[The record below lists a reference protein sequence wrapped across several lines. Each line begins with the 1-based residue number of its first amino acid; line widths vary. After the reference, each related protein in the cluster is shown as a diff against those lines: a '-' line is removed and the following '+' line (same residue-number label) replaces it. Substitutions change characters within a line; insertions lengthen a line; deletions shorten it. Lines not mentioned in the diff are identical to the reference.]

1 MSGGY
6 FDYRQHNLTDDAE
19 RLDGWIKEHGKDFS
33 PQTVLRLN
41 RLSRHLAKTAQLM
54 RVADLLLC
62 CDIGEETFNER
73 WVEDVE
79 VDDVG
84 ARLRKL
90 RQSKKLTIRQL
101 AGYAGLSQGFIC
113 DIENNNTQMSLDSAV
128 RIAKGLGVEV
138 TDLLKQTLI

>member
-1 MSGGY
+1 M
-6 FDYRQHNLTDDAE
+6 
-19 RLDGWIKEHGKDFS
+19 
-33 PQTVLRLN
+33 
-41 RLSRHLAKTAQLM
+41 LSRQLAKTAQLM

-62 CDIGEETFNER
+62 CDIGEETFNDR

-79 VDDVG
+79 VKDVG

-101 AGYAGLSQGFIC
+101 AVYAGLSQGFIC

-128 RIAKGLGVEV
+128 RIAKGLGLEV
-138 TDLLKQTLI
+138 TDLLKNTLI